1 MSRHHDEHRSC
12 EAMTT
17 APGGPL
23 RTTEGPLRTSEGPMR
38 TSEHETSTSS
48 LSGGHVLSDTDS
60 GVADTED
67 VAGRSH
73 PATGSRSSRH
83 TGTRPRTSTH
93 ATSSSTQITSAT
105 TATSTSSS
113 SNVDLQTLRDP
124 SHYEEL
130 NVIGNGAY
138 GTVYRARDKGTDTIV
153 ALKKMRF
160 SLTEDG
166 VPMAILREIS
176 LLKQLEKFDHPNI
189 VRLLDICHG
198 QRRER
203 EMSLYL
209 VFEHV
214 HQDLASYLEKCPP
227 PGLPQDRIKYII
239 WQILSGV
246 DFLHSHRIVH
256 RDLKPQ
262 NLLVTKDDVVKLTD
276 FGLARIYEFYTLLTS
291 VVVTL
296 WYRSPEVLMGL
307 SYATPVDMWSC
318 GCIFAELFL
327 RKSLFPGQYEMDQL
341 SKIFEVI
348 GTPSEEE
355 WPEKAALSRSN
366 FNEFPAKSWKDLIP
380 EMDPQA
386 QDLVQKMLCFSPSD
400 RITASDALLHP
411 YFSDHGFAPLS
422 FSPSSSSSRSMR
434 SSDASSS
441 FNSSALSFTSHDDS
455 GASLG
460 DMSGSSGPQQ

>member
-1 MSRHHDEHRSC
+1 MSKLKFINFNEYFIN
-12 EAMTT
+12 
-17 APGGPL
+17 
-23 RTTEGPLRTSEGPMR
+23 
-38 TSEHETSTSS
+38 
-48 LSGGHVLSDTDS
+48 SDFFIFTF
-60 GVADTED
+60 
-67 VAGRSH
+67 
-73 PATGSRSSRH
+73 
-83 TGTRPRTSTH
+83 
-93 ATSSSTQITSAT
+93 Q
-105 TATSTSSS
+105 
-113 SNVDLQTLRDP
+113 
-124 SHYEEL
+124 
-130 NVIGNGAY
+130 
-138 GTVYRARDKGTDTIV
+138 
-153 ALKKMRF
+153 
-160 SLTEDG
+160 
-166 VPMAILREIS
+166 
-176 LLKQLEKFDHPNI
+176 
-189 VRLLDICHG
+189 
-198 QRRER
+198 
-203 EMSLYL
+203 
-209 VFEHV
+209 
-214 HQDLASYLEKCPP
+214 
-227 PGLPQDRIKYII
+227 YII

-386 QDLVQKMLCFSPSD
+386 QDLVQVSLFS
-400 RITASDALLHP
+400 IMNT
-411 YFSDHGFAPLS
+411 F
-422 FSPSSSSSRSMR
+422 
-434 SSDASSS
+434 
-441 FNSSALSFTSHDDS
+441 
-455 GASLG
+455 
-460 DMSGSSGPQQ
+460 